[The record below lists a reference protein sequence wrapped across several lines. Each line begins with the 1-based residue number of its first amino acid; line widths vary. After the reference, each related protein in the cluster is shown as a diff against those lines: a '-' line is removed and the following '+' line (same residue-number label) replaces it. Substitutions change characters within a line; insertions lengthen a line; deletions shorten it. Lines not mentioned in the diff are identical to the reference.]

1 MSLKDKI
8 KQASDLKLAPYH
20 VDEWDCDIFIRSW
33 KGTEKSKFSEW
44 FDGKK
49 HLGEVPARV
58 CLLSIA
64 NEDGT
69 RVYQD
74 KDLTELLEKSSA
86 VLDRISVEALKLNG
100 LHTEAVDEAKNV

>member
-8 KQASDLKLAPYH
+8 KNASDLKVKPYR
-20 VDEWDCDIFIRSW
+20 VDEWDCDIYLRSW
-33 KGTEKSKFSEW
+33 KGSEKSKFQEW
-44 FDGKK
+44 FDQKK

-64 NEDGT
+64 NDDGS

-74 KDLTELLEKSSA
+74 KDLPELLEKSSE
-86 VLDRISVEALKLNG
+86 VLDRISVEALRLNG
-100 LHTEAVDEAKNV
+100 LHSEAVDEAKNV